1 MLNMVKKEAQKE
13 QCMIFF
19 VIFAYHQQVIE
30 MDNAE
35 NLKTLQ
41 DCLDE
46 YMIRTGR
53 HEIDEI
59 EANSALAHAGLLNDE
74 DQHPGRPLRDILVRL
89 RDSNHLPQNIRQIYG
104 LWKIKLSRTIMKYP
118 LILQF

>member
-1 MLNMVKKEAQKE
+1 MLNIVKKEVQKE

-19 VIFAYHQQVIE
+19 FIFAYHQQVIE

-41 DCLDE
+41 ECLDE

>member
-1 MLNMVKKEAQKE
+1 VLNIVKKEVQKE

-19 VIFAYHQQVIE
+19 VIFACHQQVIE

-41 DCLDE
+41 ECLDE

>member
-1 MLNMVKKEAQKE
+1 MLNIVKKEVQKE

-41 DCLDE
+41 ECLDE

>member
-1 MLNMVKKEAQKE
+1 MQKE
-13 QCMIFF
+13 HCMIFF
-19 VIFAYHQQVIE
+19 VIFACHQQVIE

-41 DCLDE
+41 ECLDE

>member
-1 MLNMVKKEAQKE
+1 MLV
-13 QCMIFF
+13 
-19 VIFAYHQQVIE
+19 
-30 MDNAE
+30 MDKTND
-35 NLKTLQ
+35 LQTLQ
-41 DCLDE
+41 ECLDE

-59 EANSALAHAGLLNDE
+59 EANSALARAGLLSDE
-74 DQHPGRPLRDILVRL
+74 DQYPGRPLRDILARL

-104 LWKIKLSRTIMKYP
+104 MWKIKLSGTIAKYP

>member
-1 MLNMVKKEAQKE
+1 MFANSYYICTSQTLNSQM
-13 QCMIFF
+13 
-19 VIFAYHQQVIE
+19 
-30 MDNAE
+30 MDTGK
-35 NLKTLQ
+35 LQTLQ

-59 EANSALAHAGLLNDE
+59 EANSALARAGLLSDE
-74 DQHPGRPLRDILVRL
+74 DQHPGRPLRDILIRL
-89 RDSNHLPQNIRQIYG
+89 RDSNHLPQNIRQMYG
-104 LWKIKLSRTIMKYP
+104 MWKIKLSGTIAKYP

>member
-1 MLNMVKKEAQKE
+1 MLNIVKKEVQKE

-19 VIFAYHQQVIE
+19 VIFACHQQVIE

-41 DCLDE
+41 ECLDE

>member
-1 MLNMVKKEAQKE
+1 MFANSYYICTSQTLNSQM
-13 QCMIFF
+13 
-19 VIFAYHQQVIE
+19 
-30 MDNAE
+30 MDTGK
-35 NLKTLQ
+35 LQTLQ

-59 EANSALAHAGLLNDE
+59 EANLALAHAGLLNDE
-74 DQHPGRPLRDILVRL
+74 DQHPGRPLREILIRL
-89 RDSNHLPQNIRQIYG
+89 RDSNHLPQNIKQMYG
-104 LWKIKLSRTIMKYP
+104 LWKIKLSRTIAKYP